1 MRQDVR
7 HTDEAVTLLEMP
19 GERGTWR
26 GVLLRVADLPGVHG
40 LVSGTC
46 CRILFDAGELQAAEV
61 ARRMQLALS
70 PGAGPAQGAL
80 WLEGLLQG
88 SGLILLH
95 DDALWRLVDEW
106 ATALKAE
113 TFVATL
119 PLLARTFSS
128 FPAAERR
135 QMGERVRS
143 GTLAAATNTGQN
155 ADFDQAAAEAALPL
169 LAQLLGIKETGA

>member
-1 MRQDVR
+1 
-7 HTDEAVTLLEMP
+7 
-19 GERGTWR
+19 
-26 GVLLRVADLPGVHG
+26 
-40 LVSGTC
+40 
-46 CRILFDAGELQAAEV
+46 
-61 ARRMQLALS
+61 MQLALS
-70 PGAGPAQGAL
+70 VGADPSQGAL

-106 ATALKAE
+106 VTGLKAD

-135 QMGERVRS
+135 QMGERVRAGALVPGS
-143 GTLAAATNTGQN
+143 RGEQRAE
-155 ADFDQAAAEAALPL
+155 FDQAAADAVLPL
-169 LAQLLGIKETGA
+169 LAQLLGIKETGV